1 MANKTLVSPLPIK
14 LKNIATQ
21 NHKEGALKLHRMG
34 FSVIPLLP
42 DMKRPPCKWSVWE
55 NNQSENKIIQYWI
68 NHPTHEVGIL
78 TNDKFIV
85 FDADTNVSLEAL
97 YRYEKAFG
105 IEPLVIVQTKK
116 GEHHYFKRP
125 NDVTAKQASF
135 SSDNHPECIDIKA
148 GRSLAAAP
156 PSSNKS
162 FIRCDISHI
171 DELSEVSQAFVDAVN
186 KHNGREPA
194 GNVSVFQNNHPTH
207 KKHIRNFPD
216 KEIDA
221 YLEHIPADIGYEEW
235 TKVGM
240 SLHHEYEGSED
251 GLERYDQWSSKGEAY
266 PGRRTIDSKWKS
278 FAGYAGNPITASFLK
293 GLAKENGADVEK
305 LVIDANFELCKT
317 TIVYPDGHQ
326 QKISPLHVT
335 PESSVKTVIAKT
347 NPKPVCSKNPLA
359 RYAINDQL
367 DYLKSQAS
375 QAVFVLENLAI
386 NSQITNLYAKPNT
399 GKTLITLK
407 SISEQITNG
416 VISGSDVY
424 YINADDSYN
433 GLIEKLEL
441 LKKFDINVLAP
452 GHKGFDTKQIRKLI
466 RDLSTPEYA
475 KNTVLVID
483 TLKKV
488 TDVMSKGDS
497 SNLFR
502 LLRQFSAQGGTVITL
517 AHTNKND
524 GPDGKPIYGGTTDS
538 LDDADCA
545 YTMARINNGESDY
558 AIVEFNN
565 IKSRGN
571 VCQKAYFRYSLKE
584 GQSYAEL
591 FNSVEEVAPEDIQSS
606 MQGTKGAMDESAVIL
621 AITDY
626 ISEGKNQKMELVKE
640 ASALL
645 EISQKKVQNV
655 LEKFTGNNP
664 ELHHWNFK
672 TKARGAKIFE
682 LLISTN
688 NSELNTP
695 DIHAGSF
702 SEF

>member
-1 MANKTLVSPLPIK
+1 MANKTPTSPFPIK
-14 LKNIATQ
+14 LKNIAAH
-21 NHKEGALKLHRMG
+21 NHKDGALKLHRMG
-34 FSVIPLLP
+34 FNVIPLLS
-42 DMKRPPCKWSVWE
+42 DQKRPPCKWSVWE
-55 NNQSENKIIQYWI
+55 KNQSEKKIIEYWI
-68 NHPTHEVGIL
+68 KHPTHEVGIL

-85 FDADTNVSLEAL
+85 FDADTDASLKAL
-97 YRYEKAFG
+97 YRFEKKFG
-105 IEPLVIVQTKK
+105 IKPFLIVKTKK
-116 GEHHYFKRP
+116 GEHHYFKIP
-125 NDVTAKQASF
+125 NDVMAKQASF
-135 SSDNHPECIDIKA
+135 SSVNHPECIDMKT
-148 GRSLAAAP
+148 GRSLVAAP

-171 DELSEVSQAFVDAVN
+171 DELSEVSQAFVDAVC

-194 GNVSVFQNNHPTH
+194 EKVSVFQNNPQPD
-207 KKHIRNFPD
+207 KKRIRNFPD

-221 YLEHIPADIGYEEW
+221 YLEHIPADISYEEW

-251 GLERYDQWSSKGEAY
+251 GLERYDQWSSNGETY
-266 PGRRTIDSKWKS
+266 PGRRSIETKWKS
-278 FAGYAGNPITASFLK
+278 FSGYADQPLTASFMK
-293 GLAKENGADVEK
+293 KLAKEHGANVDK
-305 LVIDANFELCKT
+305 LAIEANFEICQT
-317 TIVYPDGHQ
+317 TIVYPDGQ
-326 QKISPLHVT
+326 QQIIPPLHAPVSCGET
-335 PESSVKTVIAKT
+335 VVSKTR
-347 NPKPVCSKNPLA
+347 PKLVCSKNPLA

-386 NSQITNLYAKPNT
+386 KSQITNVYAKPNT

-407 SISEQITNG
+407 SLTEQITCG
-416 VISGSDVY
+416 TISGDDVY

-441 LKKFDINVLAP
+441 LKKFKINVLAP
-452 GHKGFDTKQIRKLI
+452 GHKGFDTRQIRKLI
-466 RDLSTPEYA
+466 RDLSTPEHA
-475 KNTVLVID
+475 KNTVLLID

-497 SNLFR
+497 STFFR

-524 GPDGKPIYGGTTDS
+524 GPDGRPVYGGTTDS
-538 LDDADCA
+538 LDDTDCA
-545 YTMARINNGESDY
+545 YTMARIDNGESDY

-565 IKSRGN
+565 IKNRGN
-571 VCQKAYFRYSLKE
+571 VCQKAYFRYSRKE

-645 EISQKKVQNV
+645 EISQKKVQSV

-672 TKARGAKIFE
+672 TKARGAKVFE
-682 LLISTN
+682 LLMSTDT
-688 NSELNTP
+688 SELNTP
-695 DIHAGSF
+695 DIQHGSF